1 MVSTGRLQS
10 RHSGTVWV
18 MGALLAA
25 SIEPIIVKF
34 GFRGHLSPWHLFI
47 LKSVFASLLCAFVC
61 AVLKLKISDRSD
73 IKKLLGASFLLIGT
87 NLFTM
92 FALYYISAVTV
103 ITVVT
108 TTPAL
113 VAVLNQRLG
122 REELDRLFWPG
133 FWLSFLGVIL
143 SIELSQFI
151 VQPLGLALMFG
162 AVITSSFYRVQM
174 EKLTD
179 EIPPALAS
187 ACTMAVGAVFSL
199 LVILP
204 FNLNMPPNA
213 WSFGIW
219 IGLAAGLANIAFLYA
234 INTVGATRLSVITM
248 LQRPLLIV
256 AAALL
261 LKEPVTAAQVFGVI
275 LVIAGTQMARVKRLE
290 KVSADAAPAA

>member
-1 MVSTGRLQS
+1 
-10 RHSGTVWV
+10 

-34 GFRGHLSPWHLFI
+34 GFRGNLSPWHLFV
-47 LKSVFASLLCAFVC
+47 LKSVFASLLCALVCFVFRF
-61 AVLKLKISDRSD
+61 KIADRAQL
-73 IKKLLGASFLLIGT
+73 KKLAVSSFLLIGT

-122 REELDRLFWPG
+122 REELDKLFWPG

-143 SIELSQFI
+143 SIELSQFM
-151 VQPLGLALMFG
+151 VQPLGLVLMFG
-162 AVITSSFYRVQM
+162 AVVTSSFYRVQM

-179 EIPPALAS
+179 EINPAVAS

-204 FNLNMPPNA
+204 FNANMPANA
-213 WSFGIW
+213 WYFGVW
-219 IGLAAGLANIAFLYA
+219 IGIAAGLANIAFLYA
-234 INTVGATRLSVITM
+234 ISSVGATRLSVITM
-248 LQRPLLIV
+248 LQRPLLIL
-256 AAALL
+256 AAALV
-261 LKEPVTAAQVFGVI
+261 LKEPVTMPQIIGIV
-275 LVIAGTQMARVKRLE
+275 LVLAGTQMARVKRF
-290 KVSADAAPAA
+290 KAAES

>member
-1 MVSTGRLQS
+1 MVSTGRPDS
-10 RHSGTVWV
+10 RLSGTIWI

-34 GFRGHLSPWHLFI
+34 GFRGHISPWHLFT
-47 LKSVFASLLCAFVC
+47 LKSVFAALLCGAVC
-61 AVLKLKISDRSD
+61 LLFKLKLADRAQL
-73 IKKLLGASFLLIGT
+73 KKLIGSSFLLIGT

-92 FALYYISAVTV
+92 FALYYVSAVTV

-122 REELDRLFWPG
+122 REQLDKLFWPG
-133 FWLSFLGVIL
+133 FWLSFLGVVL

-151 VQPLGLALMFG
+151 VQPLGLILMFG
-162 AVITSSFYRVQM
+162 AVITSSIYRVQM
-174 EKLTD
+174 ERLTD
-179 EIPPALAS
+179 EISPAVAS
-187 ACTMAVGAVFSL
+187 ACTMAVGAIFSL
-199 LVILP
+199 LFILP
-204 FNLNMPPNA
+204 FNLDMPPKA
-213 WSFGIW
+213 LYFGVW
-219 IGLAAGLANIAFLYA
+219 IGIAAGLANIAFLYA

-261 LKEPVTAAQVFGVI
+261 LKEPVTIAQMVGIV
-275 LVIAGTQMARVKRLE
+275 LVIAGTQMARVKRLQQS
-290 KVSADAAPAA
+290 KT

>member
-1 MVSTGRLQS
+1 MASTGRLQS

-61 AVLKLKISDRSD
+61 VVLKLRINSRSD

-87 NLFTM
+87 NIFTM

-122 REELDRLFWPG
+122 REQLDRLFWPG

-174 EKLTD
+174 ERLTD
-179 EIPPALAS
+179 EMSPALAS

-199 LVILP
+199 LIILP
-204 FNLNMPPNA
+204 FNFNMPPNA

-234 INTVGATRLSVITM
+234 INTVGATRISVITM

-256 AAALL
+256 AAAVL
-261 LKEPVTAAQVFGVI
+261 LKEPVTVAQIIGVV

-290 KVSADAAPAA
+290 KETV

>member
-1 MVSTGRLQS
+1 MVSTGRPES
-10 RHSGTVWV
+10 RLSGTVWI

-34 GFRGHLSPWHLFI
+34 GFRGHLSPWHLFT
-47 LKSVFASLLCAFVC
+47 LKSVFAAILCIAVCLLF
-61 AVLKLKISDRSD
+61 KFKIADRGQL
-73 IKKLLGASFLLIGT
+73 KKLIGASFLLIGT

-113 VAVLNQRLG
+113 VAVLNQRRG
-122 REELDRLFWPG
+122 RDQLDKLFWPG
-133 FWLSFLGVIL
+133 FWLSFLGVVL
-143 SIELSQFI
+143 SIELSQFM
-151 VQPLGLALMFG
+151 VQPLGLLLMFG
-162 AVITSSFYRVQM
+162 AVITSSVYRVQM
-174 EKLTD
+174 ETLTD
-179 EIPPALAS
+179 EIPPAVAS

-199 LVILP
+199 LCILP
-204 FNLNMPPNA
+204 FNLDMPPSA
-213 WSFGIW
+213 WYFGVW
-219 IGLAAGLANIAFLYA
+219 IGIAAGLANIAFLYA

-261 LKEPVTAAQVFGVI
+261 LKEPVTMPQLVGIV
-275 LVIAGTQMARVKRLE
+275 LVIAGTQMARVKRLPKRE
-290 KVSADAAPAA
+290 SKDS

>member
-61 AVLKLKISDRSD
+61 VVLKLKLKNRSD

-113 VAVLNQRLG
+113 VAVLNQRFG
-122 REELDRLFWPG
+122 REELERLFWPG

-174 EKLTD
+174 ERLTD
-179 EIPPALAS
+179 EIAPALAS

-234 INTVGATRLSVITM
+234 IKTVGATRISVITM

-261 LKEPVTAAQVFGVI
+261 LKEPVTAAQVIGVI

-290 KVSADAAPAA
+290 NVSAEPAPAA

>member
-1 MVSTGRLQS
+1 MVSTGRFQS
-10 RHSGTVWV
+10 RQSGTVWV

-47 LKSVFASLLCAFVC
+47 LKSVFAALLCAFVC
-61 AVLKLKISDRSD
+61 FAMKLKVSSRSD
-73 IKKLLGASFLLIGT
+73 LKKLLGASFLLIGT

-113 VAVLNQRLG
+113 VAVLNQRAG

-179 EIPPALAS
+179 EISPALAS

-204 FNLNMPPNA
+204 FNFNMPPSA

-256 AAALL
+256 AAALV
-261 LKEPVTAAQVFGVI
+261 LKEPVTAAQIIGIVLVI
-275 LVIAGTQMARVKRLE
+275 LGTQMARVKRLGKE
-290 KVSADAAPAA
+290 NSQSATAA

>member
-1 MVSTGRLQS
+1 MVSTPRPDSRL
-10 RHSGTVWV
+10 SGTIWV

-47 LKSVFASLLCAFVC
+47 LKSVFAALLCSAVC
-61 AVLKLKISDRSD
+61 LLFKLKLANREQFR
-73 IKKLLGASFLLIGT
+73 KLLLPSLLLIGT

-122 REELDRLFWPG
+122 RDQLDRLFWPG
-133 FWLSFLGVIL
+133 FWLSFLGVLL
-143 SIELSQFI
+143 SIELSQFM
-151 VQPLGLALMFG
+151 VQPLGLLLMFG

-174 EKLTD
+174 ERLTD
-179 EIPPALAS
+179 EISPAVAS
-187 ACTMAVGAVFSL
+187 ACTMAVGAIFSL
-199 LVILP
+199 AIILP
-204 FNLNMPPNA
+204 FNFDMPANA
-213 WSFGIW
+213 WYFGIW
-219 IGLAAGLANIAFLYA
+219 IGIAAGLANIAFLYA
-234 INTVGATRLSVITM
+234 INTVGATRISVITM

-261 LKEPVTAAQVFGVI
+261 LKEPVTIPQMIGIV
-275 LVIAGTQMARVKRLE
+275 LVIAGTGMARVTRLRPE
-290 KVSADAAPAA
+290 GETYAAAS

>member
-1 MVSTGRLQS
+1 MVSTTRSES
-10 RHSGTVWV
+10 RSSGTVWV
-18 MGALLAA
+18 MAALLAA

-34 GFRGHLSPWHLFI
+34 GFRGHLSPWHLFV
-47 LKSVFASLLCAFVC
+47 LKSVFASILCAIVC
-61 AVLKLKISDRSD
+61 VVLKLKIRGFSDL
-73 IKKLLGASFLLIGT
+73 KKMLVASFLLIGT
-87 NLFTM
+87 NIFTM

-122 REELDRLFWPG
+122 REELDKLFWPG
-133 FWLSFLGVIL
+133 FWLSFFGVIL

-162 AVITSSFYRVQM
+162 AVITSSIYRVQM
-174 EKLTD
+174 ERLTD

-199 LVILP
+199 VLILP
-204 FNLNMPPNA
+204 FNLDMPANA
-213 WSFGIW
+213 WYFGVW

-234 INTVGATRLSVITM
+234 LNTVGATRISVITM

-261 LKEPVTAAQVFGVI
+261 LKEPVTIAQIIGIV
-275 LVIAGTQMARVKRLE
+275 LVIAGTQMARVKRLGRTE
-290 KVSADAAPAA
+290 EVVPAA